1 MIPGSFYRSVTILFL
16 LLLALVPMSAQE
28 AMYEDFSQV
37 QGVFWINRSH
47 VNAWNISLPDQNLDY
62 RADEEYIID
71 LLELARQWFSG
82 MIYGYRFE
90 YTPSD
95 QARQVEEYFL
105 LEPIHEIP
113 WGTPG
118 LEYTGYFEANEKIE
132 MGFRYFTADYEQARL
147 RGWRSVRL
155 ANAAGQAS
163 TRDRTDLAS
172 REESFDEAVKQAL
185 RNYFRAVVPNKPR
198 LITGTLALEEMPRSF
213 ADGGMVHT
221 NVRISIDVGEVL
233 AWDSF

>member
-1 MIPGSFYRSVTILFL
+1 MSRFSAKLAHIL
-16 LLLALVPMSAQE
+16 LVSLMTASLWAQE

-62 RADEEYIID
+62 RADEEYIVDI
-71 LLELARQWFSG
+71 LELARSWFSG
-82 MIYGYRFE
+82 MIYGFEFE

-95 QARQVEEYFL
+95 EARRVSEYFSL
-105 LEPIHEIP
+105 APVYQIP
-113 WGTPG
+113 WGDPS
-118 LEYTGYFEANEKIE
+118 LEYLGYSEENEKIQ
-132 MGFRYFTADYEQARL
+132 MAFRYFTRDYERSRL
-147 RGWRSVRL
+147 RGWRSVAL
-155 ANAAGQAS
+155 ANIQGQAS

-198 LITGTLALEEMPRSF
+198 LITGTIALLEMPRSY

-221 NVRISIDVGEVL
+221 TVRIAIDVGEIQP
-233 AWDSF
+233 WETW